1 MDISGNPEE
10 KEILKLLVASSEE
23 FLQSAGSEPNY
34 QKITDTVALISGA
47 KYAAFNLYD
56 EDESKYTTLAISGP
70 EGIIKKTSAFFGD
83 KLVGKSYKHQW
94 RSAGKLMPHTISR
107 RLILSDVARDIIP
120 NFVSLFSK
128 ADNRRE
134 NHG

>member
-10 KEILKLLVASSEE
+10 KEILKLLVAVSEE
-23 FLQSAGSEPNY
+23 FLQSAGHELNY
-34 QKITDTVALISGA
+34 QKIVDTVADISGA

-56 EDESKYTTLAISGP
+56 EDGNKFTTVAISAP
-70 EGIIKKTSAFFGD
+70 KGIIKKASAFFGD

-94 RSAGKLMPHTISR
+94 GSTERLMPHTISR

-120 NFVSLFSK
+120 KFCISF
-128 ADNRRE
+128 
-134 NHG
+134 